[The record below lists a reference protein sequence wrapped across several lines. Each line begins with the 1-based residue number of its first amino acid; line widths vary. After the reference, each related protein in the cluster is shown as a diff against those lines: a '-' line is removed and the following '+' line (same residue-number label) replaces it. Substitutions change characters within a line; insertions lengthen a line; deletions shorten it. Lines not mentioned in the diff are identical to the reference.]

1 MVSIKATA
9 MAIMLLTFCLLA
21 THASAAYHGCCRSY
35 MKGRIP
41 FAAIKGYSVQT
52 ISEMCPI
59 DAFIFLTRKGKA
71 CCNPA
76 LPWVMDHVNKL
87 RNKAQMVHIK
97 SSQAQK

>member
-21 THASAAYHGCCRSY
+21 TQSAAYHGCCRSY
-35 MKGRIP
+35 MEAKLP
-41 FAAIKGYSVQT
+41 FAAIRGYSVQT
-52 ISEMCPI
+52 VTEMCHI
-59 DAFIFLTRKGKA
+59 NAIIFLTRRGKA

-76 LPWVMDHVNKL
+76 LTWVMDYVNKL